1 METPTPVDLNK
12 LKSILSNAKKIMK
25 ATDDRFQPKKQS
37 GLNEGRVDY
46 NSGPLYDERDE
57 REPNY
62 PTPNLSEYTSQEPVQ
77 SVRDYTEEDIINSKL
92 PPIVKEAMLRNP
104 IPKPTMSFSKFNL
117 DGLEDLIE
125 KPALKPASKPAPKTQ
140 IRESIN
146 SSEQTIN
153 ISLSQLNEMI
163 DKRVNE
169 VLANMFAKTLAEQT
183 IKKTIGTLIKE
194 GKINKK

>member
-25 ATDDRFQPKKQS
+25 ATDDKFQPKKQS

-125 KPALKPASKPAPKTQ
+125 KPALKPAPKTQ

-153 ISLSQLNEMI
+153 ISLSRLNEMI